1 MIKNLKPKDK
11 KALIVGSVCLGF
23 YLIGVLVVRPVYLKQ
38 KEIRQQIENK
48 IFFIKKYYEILNQ
61 KTYYEEK
68 NKVARKIDTALTR
81 RFLDQEKPALAA
93 AALQKIL
100 ESYAQQTS
108 IRIESSRTEK
118 PKFMEQILSVP
129 VELNIQSNLRNLVRF
144 IHLIENHQKFMV
156 LEELAIKKFNNT
168 NPEELESRLLVLGFI
183 QQLATKSPQK
193 T

>member
-1 MIKNLKPKDK
+1 
-11 KALIVGSVCLGF
+11 
-23 YLIGVLVVRPVYLKQ
+23 
-38 KEIRQQIENK
+38 
-48 IFFIKKYYEILNQ
+48 
-61 KTYYEEK
+61 
-68 NKVARKIDTALTR
+68 
-81 RFLDQEKPALAA
+81 
-93 AALQKIL
+93 
-100 ESYAQQTS
+100 
-108 IRIESSRTEK
+108 
-118 PKFMEQILSVP
+118 MEQILSVP